1 MLAHVVRL
9 SLALELAA
17 YAALG
22 AWLHVTRDWPVA
34 ALVPLAIAAALA
46 ARFGLV
52 CLSSTLA
59 WFNRSP
65 RPPESRIGLA
75 GVPRYLLGEYRAL
88 LADNLFYLPWKFAL
102 RPDPPVQPS
111 AGVPI
116 VLVHGYFSNRGYFRY
131 LARGLEAQGRG
142 PVFAPNFPVVLSSIE
157 EFAAKLHREIERIA
171 TGCAQERV
179 ILICHSM
186 GGLAAREY
194 LRSHG
199 NRRLARLITIASPHH
214 GTALAAIG
222 LGANA
227 RQMCRGCEFL
237 AGLEAFEALGTAR
250 VNTVSIYSLHDN
262 LVAPQE
268 TSRLTWASNVAL
280 FGMGHLQIIDAP
292 ATFAVLREELAR

>member
-9 SLALELAA
+9 SLVLELAA
-17 YAALG
+17 YAAFG
-22 AWLHVTRDWPVA
+22 AWLHGARGWPVA
-34 ALVPLAIAAALA
+34 VLVPLAIALALA

-52 CLSSTLA
+52 CFSSSLA
-59 WFNRSP
+59 WINRSP
-65 RPPESRIGLA
+65 RPPEYRIGLL

-116 VLVHGYFSNRGYFRY
+116 ILVHGYFSNRGYFRY
-131 LARGLEAQGRG
+131 LARWLEEQGHG

-157 EFAAKLHREIERIA
+157 AFAAKLHAEIERIA
-171 TGCAQERV
+171 AGCAQERV

-194 LRSHG
+194 LRTHG
-199 NRRLARLITIASPHH
+199 NGRVARLITIASPHH
-214 GTALAAIG
+214 GTALAALG

-237 AGLEAFEALGTAR
+237 AGLEAYESKGGGQVRA
-250 VNTVSIYSLHDN
+250 VSIYSLHDN

-268 TSRLTWASNVAL
+268 TSRLPWARNVTL
-280 FGMGHLQIIDAP
+280 FGLGHLKIIDAP
-292 ATFAVLREELAR
+292 ATFAALREALA

>member
-9 SLALELAA
+9 SLVLELAA

-22 AWLHVTRDWPVA
+22 GWLHVARGWPVA
-34 ALVPLAIAAALA
+34 ALVPLAVAAALA

-52 CLSSTLA
+52 CFSSSLA
-59 WFNRSP
+59 WLNRSP
-65 RPPESRIGLA
+65 RLPEYQIGLA
-75 GVPRYLLGEYRAL
+75 GVPRYLLREYGAL

-102 RPDPPVQPS
+102 RPDPAVQPS
-111 AGVPI
+111 ARVPI
-116 VLVHGYFSNRGYFRY
+116 ILVHGYFSNRGYFRY
-131 LARGLEAQGRG
+131 LARWLEEQGHG

-157 EFAAKLHREIERIA
+157 AFAAKLHGEIERIA

-194 LRSHG
+194 LRTHG
-199 NRRLARLITIASPHH
+199 DRRVARLITIASPHH
-214 GTALAAIG
+214 GTALAALG

-237 AGLEAFEALGTAR
+237 AGLEAFEAKGAAQ
-250 VNTVSIYSLHDN
+250 VSTVSIYSLHDN

-268 TSRLTWASNVAL
+268 TSRLPWARNVTL
-280 FGMGHLQIIDAP
+280 SGLGHLTIIDAP
-292 ATFAVLREELAR
+292 ATFAALREALA

>member
-9 SLALELAA
+9 SLVLELAA

-22 AWLHVTRDWPVA
+22 GWLHAERAWPVA

-46 ARFGLV
+46 ARFGMV
-52 CLSSTLA
+52 CFSSSLA
-59 WFNRSP
+59 WLNRSP
-65 RPPESRIGLA
+65 RPPEYRIGLA

-102 RPDPPVQPS
+102 RPDPAAQPG

-116 VLVHGYFSNRGYFRY
+116 ILVHGYFSNRGYFRY
-131 LARGLEAQGRG
+131 LARWLEEQGHG

-157 EFAAKLHREIERIA
+157 AFAAKLHREIERIA

-194 LRSHG
+194 LRTHG
-199 NRRLARLITIASPHH
+199 DGRVARLITIASPHH
-214 GTALAAIG
+214 GTALAALG

-237 AGLEAFEALGTAR
+237 ASLEAFEAKGSAR
-250 VNTVSIYSLHDN
+250 VSTVSIYSLHDN

-268 TSRLTWASNVAL
+268 TSRLPWARNVTL
-280 FGMGHLQIIDAP
+280 FGLGHLTIIDAP
-292 ATFAVLREELAR
+292 ATFAALREALAS